1 MTSSTHHHEKIQK
14 LIDKQINLPSPP
26 AIVVQILNT
35 VQKENAS
42 LQDLTQII
50 SADPA
55 LTAKMLRVA
64 NSSLY
69 ALPNKVSSIERAL
82 CVLGTNVIKNIALSF
97 VVAKDIRGKGTVNFS
112 LDYFWRRSVTAAV
125 AAELLTN
132 RLQEKN
138 DDIFVTAL
146 LQDIGILIMYQNKG
160 EEYIQLLENR
170 LIFNSSLCE
179 LEQKTFGFD
188 HQQLGS
194 TLLTSW
200 GLPDTIAE
208 PLRFHH
214 DTIDAPEKYAHTAKI
229 LRISNQLSS
238 IYSEPNCAQ
247 KVRSLQEQMQ
257 LLFGFDIEQVRELVD
272 DVAIKSIEFLEVFE
286 LDPGEIKP
294 YSQMLQEANDELG
307 RLNLSYEQLVLE
319 LKESKEN
326 AENLAHELQQ
336 AMTRLKQL
344 VFRDSLTGLFNHRYF
359 QESLNK
365 ELSRA
370 LRYQSS
376 VGLITFD
383 IDSFKNIN
391 DKYGHPI
398 GDLVL
403 MNVARVVEGAV
414 RPSDVIARYGGE
426 EFAVILPHTNKAGMS
441 VFAERLRRS
450 VEGSA
455 TSIEGI
461 EIFVTISVGGV
472 CWTPDSPQVTKK
484 TLVETADR
492 GLYMSKRNGRNLVTI
507 LEPQIADDR

>member
-1 MTSSTHHHEKIQK
+1 MTSSSHRHEKIQK
-14 LIDKQINLPSPP
+14 LINKQINLPSPP

-35 VQKENAS
+35 VKKENAS
-42 LQDLTQII
+42 LQDLTRII

-69 ALPNKVSSIERAL
+69 ALQNKVPSIERAL

-97 VVAKDIRGKGTVNFS
+97 VVANDMRGKGTVNFN

-132 RLQEKN
+132 RLQERN

-146 LQDIGILIMYQNKG
+146 LQDIGILILYQNKG
-160 EEYIQLLENR
+160 EEYIQLLEDQLMFKN
-170 LIFNSSLCE
+170 SLCE
-179 LEQKTFGFD
+179 LEQNKFGFD

-194 TLLTSW
+194 TLLTTW

-208 PLRFHH
+208 PLRFQH
-214 DTIDAPEKYAHTAKI
+214 DTTNVPEKYAHTAKI

-238 IYSEPNCAQ
+238 IYSESNCAQ

-257 LLFGFDIEQVRELVD
+257 HLFNFDAQQVRKLVD
-272 DVAIKSIEFLEVFE
+272 DVAIRSIEFLETFE

-326 AENLAHELQQ
+326 AENLAHDLQE

-359 QESLNK
+359 QEVLSK
-365 ELSRA
+365 ELARA

-376 VGLITFD
+376 VGLIMFD
-383 IDSFKNIN
+383 IDSFKKVN
-391 DKYGHPI
+391 DEYGHPI

-403 MNVARVVEGAV
+403 MNVARVVEAAV

-426 EFAVILPHTNKAGMS
+426 EFAVILPHTNQAGMS

-507 LEPQIADDR
+507 LEPQVAGR

>member
-1 MTSSTHHHEKIQK
+1 MASSSHRLEKIQK
-14 LIDKQINLPSPP
+14 LINEQINLPSPP

-42 LQDLTQII
+42 LQDLARII

-69 ALPNKVSSIERAL
+69 ALQNKVASIDRAL
-82 CVLGTNVIKNIALSF
+82 SVLGTNVIKNIALSF
-97 VVAKDIRGKGTVNFS
+97 VVANDMRGKCTVSFN

-132 RLQEKN
+132 RLQQRN

-160 EEYIQLLENR
+160 EEYIQLLEDR
-170 LIFNSSLCE
+170 LMIKSSLCD

-194 TLLTSW
+194 TLLTAW

-214 DTIDAPEKYAHTAKI
+214 DTTDIPEKYAHTATI

-247 KVRSLQEQMQ
+247 KVRSLQEEMQ
-257 LLFGFDIEQVRELVD
+257 FLFGFDVEQVRELVD
-272 DVAIKSIEFLEVFE
+272 EVAIRSIELLETFE

-326 AENLAHELQQ
+326 AENLAHDLQE

-344 VFRDSLTGLFNHRYF
+344 VFRDSLTGLYNHRYF
-359 QESLNK
+359 QEVLSK
-365 ELSRA
+365 ELARA
-370 LRYQSS
+370 LRYQSA
-376 VGLITFD
+376 VGLIMFD
-383 IDSFKNIN
+383 IDNFKKVN
-391 DKYGHPI
+391 DEYGHPI
-398 GDLVL
+398 GDQVL
-403 MNVARVVEGAV
+403 MNVARVVQGAV

-426 EFAVILPHTNKAGMS
+426 EFAVILPHTNQAGMS
-441 VFAERLRRS
+441 VCAERLRRS
-450 VEGSA
+450 VEKSA
-455 TSIEGI
+455 TSTEKM

-472 CWTPDSPQVTKK
+472 CWTPDKPQVTKT

-492 GLYMSKRNGRNLVTI
+492 GLYMSKRNGRNRVTI
-507 LEPQIADDR
+507 LDPQVADR